1 MHSFEAKIE
10 KMKPAFEKIAANPY
24 VSAIRDGFIAAMPII
39 LFSSIFTLVAY
50 VPNAWGFYWSKTV
63 ENALMLPYNYSMGLL
78 ALFVTATTAKNLT
91 DYKNL
96 SLPKVNQINAV
107 SVIMA
112 AEISFFVVA
121 IKTGKAG
128 IDLSFMGTKGLIA
141 AYVVGLIVPNIYY
154 FCVKNNIT
162 INMPDQVPQ
171 NISQTFKDIFPM
183 AFSVGLF
190 WIVELVLNSL
200 FKANLS
206 ECVINL
212 LSPLFSASDSYIG
225 LSIIAG
231 AMAFF
236 WFVGVQGPS
245 IVAPAVAAIE
255 STNVDANQA
264 LLHAGKH
271 AYHVLAI
278 NTQDYVMNMGGTG
291 STFVLAFIFLLLA
304 KSKQNKAV
312 GKASFI
318 PVTFSVNEPIL
329 FGAPIIMN
337 PVFFVPFVLTP
348 IVNICMFKFFVTTL
362 GMNSMVATM
371 PWTVPAPIGIIVATG
386 FAPLS
391 FLYVALAL
399 ILDVL
404 IWLPFFRA
412 YDDGILKEEQE
423 KEAAELAA
431 AAAPVQDAVEE
442 TVSETAESTDSNENV
457 TITKDT
463 NVLVIC
469 AGGGTSGILAKALN
483 KTAEERNL
491 PLHAAARAYGQHND
505 IINDM
510 DLVILAPQM
519 DSMRGNL
526 QKICD
531 HNGIKLLTT
540 TGRQYIELTR
550 DADKAIR
557 FVAENTH

>member
-10 KMKPAFEKIAANPY
+10 KMKPAFEKIASNPY

-39 LFSSIFTLVAY
+39 LFSSIFTLIAY
-50 VPNAWGFYWSKTV
+50 VPNAWGFYWSKAI

-96 SLPKVNQINAV
+96 NLPKVNQINPI

-112 AEISFFVVA
+112 AEISFFIVA
-121 IKTGKAG
+121 VKTANGG
-128 IDLSFMGTKGLIA
+128 VDLSFMGTKGLIA
-141 AYVVGLIVPNIYY
+141 AYVVGL
-154 FCVKNNIT
+154 
-162 INMPDQVPQ
+162 
-171 NISQTFKDIFPM
+171 
-183 AFSVGLF
+183 
-190 WIVELVLNSL
+190 
-200 FKANLS
+200 
-206 ECVINL
+206 
-212 LSPLFSASDSYIG
+212 
-225 LSIIAG
+225 
-231 AMAFF
+231 
-236 WFVGVQGPS
+236 
-245 IVAPAVAAIE
+245 
-255 STNVDANQA
+255 NVDANQA

-271 AYHVLAI
+271 ACHVLAI

-371 PWTVPAPIGIIVATG
+371 PWTIPAPIGIIVATG

-412 YDDGILKEEQE
+412 YDDGILKEEQA
-423 KEAAELAA
+423 KETEELAA
-431 AAAPVQDAVEE
+431 VGEASVQDA
-442 TVSETAESTDSNENV
+442 TASETSETTTPSESND
-457 TITKDT
+457 TITQDT

-531 HNGIKLLTT
+531 HNDIKLLTT
-540 TGRQYIELTR
+540 TGKQYIELTR

>member
-1 MHSFEAKIE
+1 MVCSKQTCQ
-10 KMKPAFEKIAANPY
+10 N
-24 VSAIRDGFIAAMPII
+24 VSSTCFHRSLG
-39 LFSSIFTLVAY
+39 
-50 VPNAWGFYWSKTV
+50 
-63 ENALMLPYNYSMGLL
+63 
-78 ALFVTATTAKNLT
+78 
-91 DYKNL
+91 L
-96 SLPKVNQINAV
+96 SL
-107 SVIMA
+107 
-112 AEISFFVVA
+112 
-121 IKTGKAG
+121 
-128 IDLSFMGTKGLIA
+128 
-141 AYVVGLIVPNIYY
+141 
-154 FCVKNNIT
+154 
-162 INMPDQVPQ
+162 
-171 NISQTFKDIFPM
+171 
-183 AFSVGLF
+183 
-190 WIVELVLNSL
+190 
-200 FKANLS
+200 
-206 ECVINL
+206 
-212 LSPLFSASDSYIG
+212 
-225 LSIIAG
+225 IAG

-337 PVFFVPFVLTP
+337 PVFFLPFVLTP

-371 PWTVPAPIGIIVATG
+371 PWTIPAPIGIIVATG

-412 YDDGILKEEQE
+412 YDDGILKEEQA
-423 KEAAELAA
+423 KAAEELAMA
-431 AAAPVQDAVEE
+431 NSASVQEATTSASETTEE
-442 TVSETAESTDSNENV
+442 TTVSAND
-457 TITKDT
+457 TITQDT

-531 HNGIKLLTT
+531 HNDIKLLTT
-540 TGRQYIELTR
+540 TGKQYIELTR